1 MKAGL
6 TLTEMASEIERL
18 SKLKEDYLVD
28 TRCMKLEPCGSDLT
42 MIGCRLKIRICW
54 PRTSTPGLSR
64 NRPNDWSARWEARQE
79 RF

>member
-28 TRCMKLEPCGSDLT
+28 TRCMKLEPCGSDLY
-42 MIGCRLKIRICW
+42 LHIRQTTTI
-54 PRTSTPGLSR
+54 LL
-64 NRPNDWSARWEARQE
+64 
-79 RF
+79 